1 MRGLLR
7 GVSHGMY
14 TDTKSPETDATSA
27 AHPFDAH
34 VNPHLGAMLRL
45 LKLDKRFVRGDGME
59 LVDAD
64 GRRYLDFLSGY
75 GALPFGHNPRPIW
88 EALDAVRHAMEPNL
102 VQPSRLDAAGE
113 LAARLLAVAP
123 GFARVTY
130 ANSGAEAIEVAIKL
144 ARSRTGRRGVLTTKN
159 SFHGK
164 TLGALSATGNPK
176 YQRPFGAPV
185 AGFEHVPF
193 GDLDALDEALAG
205 GDQALFLV
213 EPIQGEGGI
222 HVPPLGYL
230 AEAARLCHARGA
242 LFALDEIQTGL
253 GRTGA
258 LFEYLREGL
267 TPDLL
272 TFGKAIGGGLVPLAG
287 CLSTREVF
295 NEDFGLLHSST
306 FAGNTLACRAG
317 LAVIDLLERDD
328 RALVRAVAEN
338 GAWLKAGLDA
348 LRRRHPDLVRDVR
361 GRGYLLGVEFG
372 GDRHA
377 WPSSLFG
384 YAASE
389 GHLAPLVAGYLANV
403 ERVRVAPTLNGARVL
418 RVEPPL
424 IASRAHCEDFLAAFG
439 RALDALATFDAG
451 WFLASILDG
460 APRVAGARQTAPKVA
475 PKAPPTPEPGDGR
488 FGFLVH
494 PLDLASYVD
503 LDPTLATLAPG
514 ELAEAMGDLRAVF
527 DPFVCS
533 EVRVESARGRAA
545 CGEVVVVPWTAAQL
559 SAGPPERA
567 LGVLRSAVDLARQRG
582 ARIVGLGAFTSIV
595 TGGGRRLMDL
605 GVPLTTGNSYTVA
618 AAHAG
623 ITHACAR
630 LGLPLAD
637 VRAAVI
643 GAGGAIG
650 RAMSLML
657 AEGVRDLTLIG
668 NPAQRPNVR
677 DRQLRR
683 LVGDL
688 VRHLAD
694 RGRRGQTFV
703 EGTLASEAT
712 RRAGLPFAN
721 APVEAYEGFGERLCA
736 DGWIRLG
743 GPVREAALV
752 VTATSSLGSILDPE
766 DLGRGAVVCDLARPR
781 NVRPDLVQTRPD
793 VLVFDGGIVE
803 LPGRPDLGPIG
814 LAPGL
819 AYGCMAETVLLALAG
834 RYEHL
839 SLGADLDPDTIL
851 ELRAMAEAEGFGA
864 TALRSFDR
872 PLTDDDLARV
882 VAHRNAPAT

>member
-1 MRGLLR
+1 
-7 GVSHGMY
+7 MY
-14 TDTKSPETDATSA
+14 TDTKSPGTDADSA
-27 AHPFDAH
+27 IHPFDAH

-59 LVDAD
+59 LTDAD

-88 EALDAVRHAMEPNL
+88 DALDAVRRALEPSL

-193 GDLDALDEALAG
+193 GDLGALEEALAAG
-205 GDQALFLV
+205 ADDCAVFLV

-222 HVPPLGYL
+222 HVPPPGYL
-230 AEAARLCHARGA
+230 AEAARLCRARGV

-258 LFEYLREGL
+258 LFEYLREEL
-267 TPDLL
+267 APDLL

-306 FAGNTLACRAG
+306 FAGNTLACRVG
-317 LAVIDLLERDD
+317 LAVLDQLDRDG
-328 RALVRAVAEN
+328 RALIAAVAEN

-348 LRRRHPDLVRDVR
+348 LRGRYPDLVREVR
-361 GRGYLLGVEFG
+361 GRGYLLGVELG

-389 GHLAPLVAGYLANV
+389 GHLAPLLAAYLANV

-424 IASRAHCEDFLAAFG
+424 IASRAHCEVFLAAFG
-439 RALDALATFDAG
+439 RALEALASFDAG
-451 WFLASILDG
+451 RFLGSILDG
-460 APRVAGARQTAPKVA
+460 APRAPRPRRLTPTVA
-475 PKAPPTPEPGDGR
+475 PAPEPGDGR

-503 LDPTLATLAPG
+503 LDPTLEALARA
-514 ELAEAMGDLRAVF
+514 ELAEALGDLRAVF
-527 DPFVCS
+527 DPFVCR
-533 EVRVESARGRAA
+533 EVRVVSAHGRAA
-545 CGEVVVVPWTAAQL
+545 YGELIVVPWTAAQL
-559 SAGPPERA
+559 TEGPPERA
-567 LGVLRSAVDLARQRG
+567 LRELRAAVDLARRRG

-605 GVPLTTGNSYTVA
+605 GVPVTTGNSYTVA

-630 LGLPLAD
+630 LGLRLAAQ
-637 VRAAVI
+637 RAAVV

-650 RAMSLML
+650 RAMSLLL
-657 AEGVRDLTLIG
+657 AEGVRHLTLVG
-668 NPAQRPNVR
+668 NPAQRPHVR

-694 RGRRGQTFV
+694 RSRRGQTFP
-703 EGTLASEAT
+703 EGSLAFEVT
-712 RRAGLPFAN
+712 RREGLPVAQ
-721 APVEAYEGFGERLCA
+721 APVEAYEALGERLCA
-736 DGWIRLG
+736 EGRVTLG
-743 GPVREAALV
+743 GSLREATLV
-752 VTATSSLGSILDPE
+752 VTATSALGALVHPE
-766 DLGRGAVVCDLARPR
+766 DLGRGAIVCDLARPR
-781 NVRPDLVQTRPD
+781 NVPPELVRSRPD

-819 AYGCMAETVLLALAG
+819 AYGCMAETILLALAG

-839 SLGADLDPDTIL
+839 SLGADLDPDTITAL
-851 ELRAMAEAEGFGA
+851 GAEADAAGFRA

-872 PLTDDDLARV
+872 PLADDDLARV
-882 VAHRNAPAT
+882 AAHRNAPAPLEGADAQESIE